1 MTEDGAQTLLE
12 QVARQAAQDWRSRRG
27 VNTRERLEAWEF
39 LRHIGLDRRSRQRL
53 LQEARDAASY
63 TGCNR

>member
-1 MTEDGAQTLLE
+1 MTEDGAETLLV
-12 QVARQAAQDWRSRRG
+12 QVARQAAQDVRSRCG
-27 VNTRERLEAWEF
+27 VNVRQQLDAWEF